1 MLSFSFSR
9 VFYIH
14 LYEHNQKGELVMDV
28 FKITSK
34 VVRDVLNGFL
44 TKIIKKKYGYD
55 IDIQINDLDLRVVGG
70 KVLLQLDANAE
81 MTQDE
86 FTKISKK
93 LLN

>member
-1 MLSFSFSR
+1 
-9 VFYIH
+9 
-14 LYEHNQKGELVMDV
+14 MDI

-34 VVRDVLNGFL
+34 VVKDVLNGFL
-44 TKIIKKKYGYD
+44 TKIIKKKWGYD

-70 KVLLQLDANAE
+70 KVLLQLNANAE

>member
-1 MLSFSFSR
+1 
-9 VFYIH
+9 
-14 LYEHNQKGELVMDV
+14 MDV

-55 IDIQINDLDLRVVGG
+55 IDIQINDLDLRVVNG

-81 MTQDE
+81 MSQDE

>member
-44 TKIIKKKYGYD
+44 TKIIKKKYGSD

>member
-1 MLSFSFSR
+1 
-9 VFYIH
+9 
-14 LYEHNQKGELVMDV
+14 MDI

-34 VVRDVLNGFL
+34 VVKDILNSFL